1 MSSVPR
7 SSRRD
12 VMLPAWLLG
21 LSHLGGAVGTAAEV
35 ALLVSG
41 SYVAAAVAVG
51 PLIVLAVVVL
61 RAGIPRPPRGRSVAR
76 G

>member
-1 MSSVPR
+1 MI
-7 SSRRD
+7 
-12 VMLPAWLLG
+12 PAWALG

-35 ALLVSG
+35 ALLISG

-61 RAGIPRPPRGRSVAR
+61 RAGTHPRPPRGRSVAR